1 MLVAISPVIHA
12 LLELSFLTGNCHTPL
27 NNRSFL
33 DSPITE
39 GLTFLNH
46 SYYNKQN
53 SYSLFTFLFSGSL
66 PSNLLNVH
74 SGSMY

>member
-1 MLVAISPVIHA
+1 MFVAISPVIQT

-33 DSPITE
+33 DLPIIK
-39 GLTFLNH
+39 GLSFLDH
-46 SYYNKQN
+46 SYYNKQD
-53 SYSLFTFLFSGSL
+53 SYSFFNFLFSGSL
-66 PSNLLNVH
+66 PSNLLNVQ